1 MLGFDTGFFM
11 QLLQGGTLPM
21 ETWRNAMQNKVS
33 SVCSCLTLFEL
44 ERLSLKGVIEDHS
57 VLCEGIHAVC
67 KVVWLDTAI
76 LSRGARLCR
85 GLGIPAMDGLILAGF
100 LLSGVRTIYT
110 TDRHFI
116 RYEAPGVRIVNLKE
130 PNPTTTP

>member
-11 QLLQGGTLPM
+11 QLLQGDALPV
-21 ETWRNAMQNKVS
+21 ETRRNAMQNKVS
-33 SVCSCLTLFEL
+33 SICSCLTLFEL

-76 LSRGARLCR
+76 LSMGSDCVVVWEFQQWMALFWRGFCC
-85 GLGIPAMDGLILAGF
+85 
-100 LLSGVRTIYT
+100 
-110 TDRHFI
+110 
-116 RYEAPGVRIVNLKE
+116 PGWEPSTRRIVISPGTRPRACVL
-130 PNPTTTP
+130 